1 MQVAYNVSRESVK
14 DRNKLAN
21 KLKAKEKEDEEDRLR
36 KIAQEAREKRS
47 AGVRSGVRSN
57 LSGVGATEE
66 DKKVFEKM
74 TKEERE
80 EYLERERIRFER
92 IKEREKDMRLEAKGI
107 KSKTTRDHERDIS
120 EKIALGI
127 PIGKGTLNS
136 SRYDERLFNQSSG
149 IDSGF
154 ANEDDYDLY
163 SKPLFAEKN
172 EGLFKPHIDSEYN
185 EDNEKNSEELYNKLK
200 NSSKFVPDKSF
211 SGTNNDDNNNASRRN
226 RPVEFE
232 YDVKHDDK
240 EEISVKKEKE
250 RNDDDEEDR
259 ERGIKRKSRSRSRSR
274 SSHKRDS
281 SKHKHRH
288 HHHHKHHKR
297 SDSNSSSSSS

>member
-36 KIAQEAREKRS
+36 RIAQEAREKRS
-47 AGVRSGVRSN
+47 AGVHSG
-57 LSGVGATEE
+57 LSHTKSAE
-66 DKKVFEKM
+66 DRKILEKM

-80 EYLERERIRFER
+80 EYLERERIRFDR
-92 IKEREKDMRLEAKGI
+92 TKEREKDMRLEAKGI

-127 PIGKGTLNS
+127 PIGKGTLG

-172 EGLFKPHIDSEYN
+172 EGLFKPHIDNADDEA
-185 EDNEKNSEELYNKLK
+185 NSEELYNKLK

-211 SGTNNDDNNNASRRN
+211 NGSNNDGNNKPRN
-226 RPVEFE
+226 KPVEFE
-232 YDVKHDDK
+232 YDVKH
-240 EEISVKKEKE
+240 EEQVEPPPPPPYSE
-250 RNDDDEEDR
+250 RTN
-259 ERGIKRKSRSRSRSR
+259 SRSRSRSR
-274 SSHKRDS
+274 SSHKRDTSRSKS
-281 SKHKHRH
+281 SHNHKH

-297 SDSNSSSSSS
+297 GDSSSSDS